1 MSYYRHVWRITNLQ
15 ILKMLNFKFLIMN
28 LHMNNFWI
36 KIKVR
41 VLRLSK
47 TSFLIFR
54 SMEKKICYNK
64 IRIFSIWMDI
74 QIVIKFYST
83 FTYDSPF
90 LFVLYYHLSEG
101 QSFDTDL
108 KNRSTSASCILKR
121 CPSEFLTCPNIN
133 SWTGNR
139 REFLRRLNY
148 EFHSGTEPFY
158 SSISF
163 EESVKLGPFVLQPRL
178 AKNTLV
184 PLFFNLCD
192 LVPDTFHL
200 DSKILESGLQK
211 TRVPRNGCV

>member
-54 SMEKKICYNK
+54 SMEQICYNK

-108 KNRSTSASCILKR
+108 KNRGTSASCILKR

-148 EFHSGTEPFY
+148 EFRSGAEPFY

-211 TRVPRNGCV
+211 TRVPRNV

>member
-1 MSYYRHVWRITNLQ
+1 MSYYKHEWRITKLQ
-15 ILKMLNFKFLIMN
+15 ILKMFNFKFLIMN
-28 LHMNNFWI
+28 LHTNNFWI
-36 KIKVR
+36 KIR

-54 SMEKKICYNK
+54 SMEQICYNK

-74 QIVIKFYST
+74 QIAIKFYST
-83 FTYDSPF
+83 STYDSPF

-108 KNRSTSASCILKR
+108 KNRGTSASCILKR

-148 EFHSGTEPFY
+148 EFRSGAEPFY

-211 TRVPRNGCV
+211 TRVPRNV

>member
-1 MSYYRHVWRITNLQ
+1 MSYYRHVWRITKLQ

-54 SMEKKICYNK
+54 SMEQICYNK

-108 KNRSTSASCILKR
+108 KNRGTSASCILKR

-148 EFHSGTEPFY
+148 EFRSGAEPFY

>member
-1 MSYYRHVWRITNLQ
+1 MSYYKHEWRITKLQ
-15 ILKMLNFKFLIMN
+15 ILKMFNFKFLIMN
-28 LHMNNFWI
+28 LHTNNFWI

-54 SMEKKICYNK
+54 SMEQICYNK
-64 IRIFSIWMDI
+64 IRIFLIWMDI
-74 QIVIKFYST
+74 QIAIKFYST
-83 FTYDSPF
+83 STYDSPF

-108 KNRSTSASCILKR
+108 KNRGTSASCILKR

-148 EFHSGTEPFY
+148 EFRSGAEPFY

-211 TRVPRNGCV
+211 TRVPRNV

>member
-1 MSYYRHVWRITNLQ
+1 
-15 ILKMLNFKFLIMN
+15 
-28 LHMNNFWI
+28 
-36 KIKVR
+36 
-41 VLRLSK
+41 
-47 TSFLIFR
+47 
-54 SMEKKICYNK
+54 MEQICYNK

-74 QIVIKFYST
+74 QIAIKFYST

-90 LFVLYYHLSEG
+90 LFVLYYHLFEG

-108 KNRSTSASCILKR
+108 KNRGTSASCILKR

-148 EFHSGTEPFY
+148 EFRSGAEPFY

-200 DSKILESGLQK
+200 DSKILESGFAKNTSSKERIKLPDSFSFCTSK
-211 TRVPRNGCV
+211 KLYIFLKRKINR

>member
-1 MSYYRHVWRITNLQ
+1 
-15 ILKMLNFKFLIMN
+15 
-28 LHMNNFWI
+28 
-36 KIKVR
+36 
-41 VLRLSK
+41 
-47 TSFLIFR
+47 
-54 SMEKKICYNK
+54 MEQICYNK

-90 LFVLYYHLSEG
+90 LFVLYYHLFES

-108 KNRSTSASCILKR
+108 KNRGTSASCILKR

-148 EFHSGTEPFY
+148 EFRSGAEPFY

>member
-1 MSYYRHVWRITNLQ
+1 MSYYKHEWRITKLQ
-15 ILKMLNFKFLIMN
+15 ILKMFNFKFLIMN
-28 LHMNNFWI
+28 LHTNNFWI

-54 SMEKKICYNK
+54 SMEQICYNK

-74 QIVIKFYST
+74 QIAIKFYST
-83 FTYDSPF
+83 STYDSPF

-108 KNRSTSASCILKR
+108 KNRGTSASCILKR

-148 EFHSGTEPFY
+148 EFRSGAEPFY

-211 TRVPRNGCV
+211 TRVPRNV

>member
-1 MSYYRHVWRITNLQ
+1 MKQ
-15 ILKMLNFKFLIMN
+15 IKLEYFQ
-28 LHMNNFWI
+28 
-36 KIKVR
+36 
-41 VLRLSK
+41 
-47 TSFLIFR
+47 
-54 SMEKKICYNK
+54 
-64 IRIFSIWMDI
+64 DI
-74 QIVIKFYST
+74 YVVKFYST
-83 FTYDSPF
+83 STYDSPF
-90 LFVLYYHLSEG
+90 PFVLYYHLSEG

-108 KNRSTSASCILKR
+108 KNRGTSASCILKR

-148 EFHSGTEPFY
+148 EFRSGAEPLY

-211 TRVPRNGCV
+211 TRVPRNGCDIKLPDSFSFCTSKKL

>member
-15 ILKMLNFKFLIMN
+15 I
-28 LHMNNFWI
+28 
-36 KIKVR
+36 
-41 VLRLSK
+41 
-47 TSFLIFR
+47 
-54 SMEKKICYNK
+54 CYNK
-64 IRIFSIWMDI
+64 IRIFLIWMDI
-74 QIVIKFYST
+74 QIAIKFYFTS
-83 FTYDSPF
+83 TYDSSF

-108 KNRSTSASCILKR
+108 KNRGTSASCILKR

-148 EFHSGTEPFY
+148 EFRSGAEPFY

-211 TRVPRNGCV
+211 TRVPRNV

>member
-1 MSYYRHVWRITNLQ
+1 MSYYRHVWRITKLQ
-15 ILKMLNFKFLIMN
+15 ILKMFNFKFLIMN
-28 LHMNNFWI
+28 LHTNNFWI

-54 SMEKKICYNK
+54 SMEQICYNK
-64 IRIFSIWMDI
+64 IRIFLIWMDI
-74 QIVIKFYST
+74 QIAIKFYST
-83 FTYDSPF
+83 STYDSPF

-108 KNRSTSASCILKR
+108 KNRGTSASCILKR

-148 EFHSGTEPFY
+148 EFRSGAEPFY

-211 TRVPRNGCV
+211 TRVPRNV

>member
-1 MSYYRHVWRITNLQ
+1 MSYYKHEWRITKLQ
-15 ILKMLNFKFLIMN
+15 ILKMFNFKFLIMN
-28 LHMNNFWI
+28 LHTNNFWI
-36 KIKVR
+36 KIR

-54 SMEKKICYNK
+54 SMEQICYNK
-64 IRIFSIWMDI
+64 IRIFLIWMDI
-74 QIVIKFYST
+74 QIAIKFYST
-83 FTYDSPF
+83 STYDSPF

-108 KNRSTSASCILKR
+108 KNRGTSASCILKR

-148 EFHSGTEPFY
+148 EFRSGAEPFY

-211 TRVPRNGCV
+211 TRVPRNV

>member
-28 LHMNNFWI
+28 LHTNNFWI

-54 SMEKKICYNK
+54 SMEQICYNK

-74 QIVIKFYST
+74 QIAIKFYST
-83 FTYDSPF
+83 STYDSPF

-108 KNRSTSASCILKR
+108 KNRGTSASCILKR

-148 EFHSGTEPFY
+148 EFRSGAEPFY

-178 AKNTLV
+178 AKNTLI

-211 TRVPRNGCV
+211 TRVPRNV

>member
-1 MSYYRHVWRITNLQ
+1 MSYYRHVWRITKLQ
-15 ILKMLNFKFLIMN
+15 ILKMFNFKFLIMN
-28 LHMNNFWI
+28 LHTNNFWI
-36 KIKVR
+36 KIR

-54 SMEKKICYNK
+54 SMEQICYNK

-74 QIVIKFYST
+74 QIAIKFYST
-83 FTYDSPF
+83 STYDSPF

-108 KNRSTSASCILKR
+108 KNRGTSASCILKR

-148 EFHSGTEPFY
+148 EFRSGAEPFY

-211 TRVPRNGCV
+211 TRVPRNV

>member
-54 SMEKKICYNK
+54 SMEQICYNK

-74 QIVIKFYST
+74 QIAIKFYST
-83 FTYDSPF
+83 STYDSPF

-108 KNRSTSASCILKR
+108 KNRGTSASCILKR

-133 SWTGNR
+133 SWTWGTGASFFAGWIMNSALVQNPFILRSPLKNR
-139 REFLRRLNY
+139 WNSVRSYYNHAWQRTLSFLSFLI
-148 EFHSGTEPFY
+148 FATLCPTHS
-158 SSISF
+158 I
-163 EESVKLGPFVLQPRL
+163 
-178 AKNTLV
+178 
-184 PLFFNLCD
+184 
-192 LVPDTFHL
+192 
-200 DSKILESGLQK
+200 
-211 TRVPRNGCV
+211 

>member
-28 LHMNNFWI
+28 LHTNNFWI

-54 SMEKKICYNK
+54 SMEQICYNK

-108 KNRSTSASCILKR
+108 KNRGTSASCILKR

-148 EFHSGTEPFY
+148 EFRSGAEPFY

-211 TRVPRNGCV
+211 TRVPRNV